1 MLRPGAICGSMSAIG
16 PPDRKERPLPQAHIQ
31 VRTLDDP
38 AAFLA
43 DARPLLMLD
52 EARHNLMLGVVGR
65 IATEPHSYPVF
76 RLWLAQDPT
85 GDVVGAASMTA
96 PWPIA
101 LARPTHERAI
111 EALVAAASAG
121 DLPVPGVVG
130 AVPEVHEFASR
141 WTAVTG
147 MNATTRRAEGAFA
160 LEEVAPVPIAAGAA
174 RPATEADR
182 ELIAPWMVAFV
193 AEALPD
199 DPAADDDGRE
209 IVDSRLRSD
218 SAGLWLWEVDGRA
231 VSVAGYGGPTPNG
244 IRIGPVYTPPEHRGH
259 GYATSL
265 VAELSAWLIA
275 NGRRFCFLYTDLAN
289 PTSNAI
295 YRRIGYRQVCE
306 SANVVF
312 EPRP

>member
-1 MLRPGAICGSMSAIG
+1 MPETR
-16 PPDRKERPLPQAHIQ
+16 IQ
-31 VRTLDDP
+31 VRAVDDP
-38 AAFLA
+38 PAFLA
-43 DARPLLMLD
+43 DAAPLLMLD
-52 EARHNLMLGVVGR
+52 EARHNLILGVVGR
-65 IATEPHSYPVF
+65 LVTEPRSYPVF
-76 RLWLAQDPT
+76 RLWLAWDPSD
-85 GDVVGAASMTA
+85 DVVGAASMTA
-96 PWPIA
+96 PWPVA
-101 LARPTHERAI
+101 VARPTHARAI
-111 EALVAAASAG
+111 EALVAAASGG

-147 MNATTRRAEGAFA
+147 MHATTRRAEGAFA
-160 LEEVAPVPIAAGAA
+160 LEEVAPVPTAAGAA

-182 ELIAPWMVAFV
+182 ELLARWMVAFV
-193 AEALPD
+193 AEALPN
-199 DPAADDDGRE
+199 DPPADDDGRE
-209 IVDSRLRSD
+209 IVDSRLRGD
-218 SAGLWLWEVDGRA
+218 GAGLWLWEVDGQA

-265 VAELSAWLIA
+265 VAKLSAWLLV

-306 SANVVF
+306 SANIAF

>member
-1 MLRPGAICGSMSAIG
+1 M
-16 PPDRKERPLPQAHIQ
+16 PQAHIQ
-31 VRTLDDP
+31 VRTLEDP

-65 IATEPHSYPVF
+65 IATEPNSYPVF
-76 RLWLAQDPT
+76 RLWLAEDPS

>member
-1 MLRPGAICGSMSAIG
+1 V
-16 PPDRKERPLPQAHIQ
+16 PQAEIR
-31 VRTLDDP
+31 VRTADDP

-52 EARHNLMLGVVGR
+52 EARHNLMLGIVGR
-65 IATEPHSYPVF
+65 IATEPDSYPVF
-76 RLWLAQDPT
+76 RLWLAEDPN
-85 GDVVGAASMTA
+85 GGVVGAATMTA

-101 LARPTHERAI
+101 VARPTHERAV
-111 EALVAAASAG
+111 EALVAAASAD

-147 MNATTRRAEGAFA
+147 MDATTRRAEGAFA
-160 LEEVAPVPIAAGAA
+160 LEEVAPVASTAGAA
-174 RPATEADR
+174 RRATEADR
-182 ELIAPWMVAFV
+182 ELLARWMVAFV
-193 AEALPD
+193 AEAMPD
-199 DPAADDDGRE
+199 DPPADDGGRE

-265 VAELSAWLIA
+265 VAELSAWLLA

-306 SANVVF
+306 SANIVF

>member
-1 MLRPGAICGSMSAIG
+1 MS
-16 PPDRKERPLPQAHIQ
+16 QTHIH
-31 VRTLDDP
+31 VRILDDP

-65 IATEPHSYPVF
+65 IATEPDSYPVF
-76 RLWLAQDPT
+76 RLWLARDPG

-101 LARPTHERAI
+101 VARPTDERAI

-130 AVPEVHEFASR
+130 AVPEAHEFASR

-147 MNATTRRAEGAFA
+147 MNATTRRAEGAFV
-160 LEEVAPVPIAAGAA
+160 LEQVAPVPAAAGAA
-174 RPATEADR
+174 RRATEADR
-182 ELIAPWMVAFV
+182 QLLARWMVAFV
-193 AEALPD
+193 AEAMPD
-199 DPAADDDGRE
+199 DPPADDDGRE

-265 VAELSAWLIA
+265 VADLSAWLLA

-306 SANVVF
+306 SANIVF

>member
-1 MLRPGAICGSMSAIG
+1 
-16 PPDRKERPLPQAHIQ
+16 LPQTNLQ
-31 VRTLDDP
+31 VRTVDDP

-43 DARPLLMLD
+43 DASPLLMLD

-65 IATEPHSYPVF
+65 IATEPHSYPLF
-76 RLWLAQDPT
+76 RLWLAQDPS

-101 LARPTHERAI
+101 VARPTDERAI
-111 EALVAAASAG
+111 EALVVAASTG

-160 LEEVAPVPIAAGAA
+160 LEELEPVPTAVGAA
-174 RPATEADR
+174 RPATAADR
-182 ELIAPWMVAFV
+182 ALLARWMVAFV

-199 DPAADDDGRE
+199 DPPADDDGRE
-209 IVDSRLRSD
+209 IVDSRLLSD

-275 NGRRFCFLYTDLAN
+275 NGRRFCFLHTDLAN

-306 SANVVF
+306 SANISF
-312 EPRP
+312 ERRGGG

>member
-1 MLRPGAICGSMSAIG
+1 
-16 PPDRKERPLPQAHIQ
+16 LPQAHIQ
-31 VRTLDDP
+31 VRTVDDP

-76 RLWLAQDPT
+76 RLWLAQDPG

-101 LARPTHERAI
+101 VARPTDERAI

-147 MNATTRRAEGAFA
+147 MSATTRRAEGAFA
-160 LEEVAPVPIAAGAA
+160 LEEVAPVPIAAGTA

-182 ELIAPWMVAFV
+182 ELLARWMVAFV

-199 DPAADDDGRE
+199 DPPADDDGRE
-209 IVDSRLRSD
+209 IVDSRLLSEN
-218 SAGLWLWEVDGRA
+218 AGLWLWEIDRRA

-306 SANVVF
+306 SANIVF

>member
-1 MLRPGAICGSMSAIG
+1 M
-16 PPDRKERPLPQAHIQ
+16 PQANIQ
-31 VRTLDDP
+31 VRTVDDA

-76 RLWLAQDPT
+76 RLWLAQDPS

-101 LARPTHERAI
+101 VARPTDERAI

-160 LEEVAPVPIAAGAA
+160 LEEVAPVPVADGAA

-209 IVDSRLRSD
+209 IVDSRLLSD
-218 SAGLWLWEVDGRA
+218 RAGLWLWEVDGRA

-306 SANVVF
+306 SANIVF